1 MTLAGFC
8 LVAAAVIAG
17 ALITDWARRDPVKPR
32 PVVLADAKT
41 WRRPRRALIE
51 RAAIQCGYLV
61 FTLAG
66 IFLALHWAEAI

>member
-8 LVAAAVIAG
+8 LVAAAVIG
-17 ALITDWARRDPVKPR
+17 CALILDWATRDPAKPR

-51 RAAIQCGYLV
+51 RALIQCGYLA
-61 FTLAG
+61 FTLAA
-66 IFLALHWAEAI
+66 ILAALRWAEAI